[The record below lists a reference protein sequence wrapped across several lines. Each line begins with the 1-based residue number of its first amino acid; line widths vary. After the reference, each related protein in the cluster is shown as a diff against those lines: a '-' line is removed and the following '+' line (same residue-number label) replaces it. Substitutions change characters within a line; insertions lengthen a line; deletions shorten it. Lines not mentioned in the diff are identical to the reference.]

1 MQETA
6 LKKRISALDQLGKT
20 LSTFLKAPLTENEPL
35 AALIRN
41 AEAQNKWFTPEHILK
56 ALDYWSQQLTT
67 EALLKWT
74 APYTLKP
81 ERKKRVLLIMAGN
94 IPLVGFHDLL
104 SVYLSGHH
112 CIIKPSQKDS
122 ALMRFMVEQ
131 MHLLDDE
138 AIQSIHIR
146 IDPGAD
152 FDAVIAT
159 GSNNSGRY
167 FDYYFKKYPH
177 LIRKNRNSVALLTK
191 DTEKYKLELLANDIF
206 DYFGLG
212 CRNVTQLLIERG
224 FELNTLTQVLSSRN
238 ELLQH
243 NKYANNVEYQRSL
256 LLLNQAEF
264 IDAET
269 ILMVEDETIHSP
281 IGVLH
286 YKWVENLEE
295 ADNWTANHSV
305 NIQCS
310 VGPFSQGIP
319 FGQSQQP
326 TLDTYADQID
336 TLTFLS
342 NL

>member
-6 LKKRISALDQLGKT
+6 LQKRITVLDQLGKT
-20 LSTFLKAPLTENEPL
+20 LGRFLQAPLSENESL
-35 AALIRN
+35 AALIRT
-41 AEAQNKWFTPEHILK
+41 AEAENKWFTSDYILK
-56 ALDYWSQQLTT
+56 ALNYWSQQLTSNK
-67 EALLKWT
+67 LLDWT
-74 APYTLKP
+74 APYALNP
-81 ERKKRVLLIMAGN
+81 HQKKRILLIMAGN

-112 CIIKPSQKDS
+112 CLVKPSQKDS
-122 ALMRFMVEQ
+122 TLIRFMVEHIH
-131 MHLLDDE
+131 HLDS
-138 AIQSIHIR
+138 ASTQSLQIR
-146 IDPGAD
+146 LDPGAD

-177 LIRKNRNSVALLTK
+177 LIRKNRNSVALLLK
-191 DTEKYKLELLANDIF
+191 DTDAHSLELLANDIF

-224 FELNTLTQVLSSRN
+224 FELKALTKVLSARS
-238 ELLQH
+238 EFLQH

-286 YKWVENLEE
+286 YKWIEDRLE
-295 ADNWTANHSV
+295 ADKWAETYSED
-305 NIQCS
+305 IQCA
-310 VGPFSQGIP
+310 VGPFNEGIP
-319 FGQSQQP
+319 FGHSQQP

>member
-20 LSTFLKAPLTENEPL
+20 LSTFLKAALTKNEPL

-41 AEAQNKWFTPEHILK
+41 TEAQNKWFTPEHILK

-269 ILMVEDETIHSP
+269 ILMVEDDTIHSP

-286 YKWVENLEE
+286 YKWVENQEE

-310 VGPFSQGIP
+310 VGPFSKGIP

>member
-20 LSTFLKAPLTENEPL
+20 LSTFLKSPLTKNEPL

-41 AEAQNKWFTPEHILK
+41 TEAQNKWFTPEHILK

-269 ILMVEDETIHSP
+269 ILMVEDDTIHSP

-286 YKWVENLEE
+286 YKWVENQEE

-310 VGPFSQGIP
+310 VGPFSKGIP

>member
-1 MQETA
+1 MQEAA
-6 LKKRISALDQLGKT
+6 LKKRITTLDQLGKT
-20 LSTFLKAPLTENEPL
+20 LSALLKAPLSENEPL
-35 AALIRN
+35 ASLMRI
-41 AEAQNKWFTPEHILK
+41 AEAQNKWFTAEYTLK
-56 ALDYWSQQLTT
+56 ALSYWSTQLSA
-67 EALLKWT
+67 EKLLKWT
-74 APYTLKP
+74 APYTLNP
-81 ERKKRVLLIMAGN
+81 EREKRVLLIMAGN
-94 IPLVGFHDLL
+94 IPLVGFHDLI

-122 ALMRFMVEQ
+122 SLIRFMVEQ
-131 MHLLDDE
+131 IHLFDNE
-138 AIQSIHIR
+138 ATQSVQIHIN
-146 IDPGAD
+146 PGAD

-191 DTEKYKLELLANDIF
+191 DTQKHELELLANDIF

-212 CRNVTQLLIERG
+212 CRNVTQLLIEQG
-224 FELNTLTQVLSSRN
+224 FELDALTRVLSSRN

-269 ILMVEDETIHSP
+269 ILMIEDESIHSP

-286 YKWVENLEE
+286 YKWVENLDE
-295 ADNWTANHSV
+295 ANHWTTVHS
-305 NIQCS
+305 NEIQCS
-310 VGPFSQGIP
+310 VGPFPQGIP

-326 TLDTYADQID
+326 ALDTYADQID

>member
-1 MQETA
+1 
-6 LKKRISALDQLGKT
+6 
-20 LSTFLKAPLTENEPL
+20 
-35 AALIRN
+35 
-41 AEAQNKWFTPEHILK
+41 
-56 ALDYWSQQLTT
+56 
-67 EALLKWT
+67 
-74 APYTLKP
+74 
-81 ERKKRVLLIMAGN
+81 MAGN

-122 ALMRFMVEQ
+122 VLMHFMVEQ
-131 MHLLDDE
+131 MRLLDDE

-177 LIRKNRNSVALLTK
+177 LIRKNRNSVALLAK
-191 DTEKYKLELLANDIF
+191 DTDKHKLELLANDIF

-224 FELNTLTQVLSSRN
+224 FELKTLTQVLSSRN
-238 ELLQH
+238 DLLQH

-286 YKWVENLEE
+286 YKWIEDRLE
-295 ADNWTANHSV
+295 ADKWAETYSED
-305 NIQCS
+305 IQCA
-310 VGPFSQGIP
+310 VGPFNDGIP
-319 FGQSQQP
+319 FGHSQQP

>member
-20 LSTFLKAPLTENEPL
+20 LSTFLKAALTKNEPL

-41 AEAQNKWFTPEHILK
+41 TEAQNKWFTPEHILK

-224 FELNTLTQVLSSRN
+224 FELNTLTQVLSLRN

-243 NKYANNVEYQRSL
+243 NKYANNVEYRRSL

-269 ILMVEDETIHSP
+269 ILMVEDDTIHSP

-286 YKWVENLEE
+286 YKWVENQEE

-310 VGPFSQGIP
+310 VGPFRQGIS

>member
-20 LSTFLKAPLTENEPL
+20 LSTFLKSPLTKNEPL

-41 AEAQNKWFTPEHILK
+41 TEAQNKWFTPEHILK

-238 ELLQH
+238 DLLQH

-269 ILMVEDETIHSP
+269 ILMVEDDTIHSP

-286 YKWVENLEE
+286 YKWVENQEE

-310 VGPFSQGIP
+310 VGPFSKGIP